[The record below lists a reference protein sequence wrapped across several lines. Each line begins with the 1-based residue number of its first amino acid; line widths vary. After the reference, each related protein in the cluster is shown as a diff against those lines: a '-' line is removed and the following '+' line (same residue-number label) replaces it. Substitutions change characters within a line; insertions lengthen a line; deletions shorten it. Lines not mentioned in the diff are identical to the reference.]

1 MASER
6 AFTAAPITSA
16 GGKVITSPFQFYSS
30 GEDNIRVTS
39 LNSVAGVR
47 LKIQGRFINNQQVI
61 SSLAHDHVPNSDRTP
76 NTTEFALGVGAVLN
90 LTVFA
95 NVGTPTIGQTFAIVQ
110 LVRGSGAAATVLGTL
125 LQAYVTSTQHLAFP
139 GSPVQSS
146 LDGPGAVRM
155 FSGTQP
161 PAGVNFT
168 EIVPIGARWQ
178 LLAIR
183 SRLTTSGVGGV
194 RVPILTIVNNA
205 TDQLYLPQYRGSPA
219 AASDFYVWAAGTPA
233 FTPVAVG
240 YNVSPL
246 PTDLPLSGTIA
257 VTCTTQNLDP
267 ADQWFAPLFTVR
279 EWLEVL

>member
-1 MASER
+1 MATER
-6 AFTAAPITSA
+6 AFTAAPLTSA

-47 LKIQGRFINNQQVI
+47 LKIQGRFIDSASVI
-61 SSLAHDHVPNSDRTP
+61 SSLAHDHIPNSDRTSK
-76 NTTEFALGVGAVLN
+76 TTEFALGIGAVLN

-95 NVGTPTIGQTFAIVQ
+95 SAGTPTIGQTFVIVQ

-155 FSGTQP
+155 FGGTQP
-161 PAGVNFT
+161 AAGLNFT
-168 EIVPIGARWQ
+168 EIVPVGARWQ

-183 SRLTTSGVGGV
+183 TRLTTSAAVAT

-205 TDQLYLPQYRGSPA
+205 ADQIYLPQYRGSPA
-219 AASDFYVWAAGTPA
+219 GASDFYVWAAGTAP
-233 FTPVAVG
+233 FTAVAVG
-240 YNVSPL
+240 YNVAPL
-246 PTDLPLSGTIA
+246 PTDLPLSGLVA
-257 VTCTTQNLDP
+257 VTCTTPGLDV
-267 ADQWFAPLFTVR
+267 ADQWFAPLFTIR
-279 EWLEVL
+279 EWLEVQ